1 MKISIHV
8 YASLFTV
15 YIVLCFIF
23 ILIQLL
29 FVSKTNAKFCHK
41 KFPLLFT
48 SHDYWTRNWNSV
60 TDEIWNPG
68 AGLEF

>member
-1 MKISIHV
+1 MKISI

-41 KFPLLFT
+41 KISITVYFPWLLDT
-48 SHDYWTRNWNSV
+48 
-60 TDEIWNPG
+60 E
-68 AGLEF
+68 LK